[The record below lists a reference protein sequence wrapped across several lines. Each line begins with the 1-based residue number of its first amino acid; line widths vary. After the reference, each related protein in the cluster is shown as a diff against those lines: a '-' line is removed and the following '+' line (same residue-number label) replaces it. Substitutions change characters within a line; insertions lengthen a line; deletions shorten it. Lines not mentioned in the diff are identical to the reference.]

1 MSSQVP
7 LLLLP
12 GLMNDDRIW
21 KPIQDALPTGRT
33 IGVSPTHQVSEI
45 SELAVRAIKSMPSG
59 SFAVGGFSLGGFV
72 ALEVCRQVPE
82 RVAGLAL
89 LDTSARADSDE
100 ARASRQKMV
109 DAIASGKSSFAQVAG
124 AFAPRLL
131 HPTHAEGPSILQV
144 LTDMARRIGAAGFAR
159 QQAAAMSRQDSREL
173 LKTIRCPALVI
184 CGEQDQITPPSLSAE
199 TAQLLAGHVDLVQ
212 IPECGH
218 MSTLEQPVAVTT
230 AFMKWLRLVDA

>member
-1 MSSQVP
+1 
-7 LLLLP
+7 
-12 GLMNDDRIW
+12 
-21 KPIQDALPTGRT
+21 
-33 IGVSPTHQVSEI
+33 
-45 SELAVRAIKSMPSG
+45 
-59 SFAVGGFSLGGFV
+59 
-72 ALEVCRQVPE
+72 
-82 RVAGLAL
+82 
-89 LDTSARADSDE
+89 
-100 ARASRQKMV
+100 MV

-131 HPTHAEGPSILQV
+131 HPTHAEDPSILQV